1 MINGLVITHGDVGRE
16 LVRVVEMILGPL
28 DGLSALSNG
37 GMSMQELTAEIGA
50 RLSDAENGSDTRT
63 LLFIDDF
70 GGSCANA
77 AQLAAAE
84 GDGDLILTGVNLA
97 MLLDFATWRE
107 TMTAGELSRRLVEKG
122 REAIS
127 VLSPGRED

>member
-16 LVRVVEMILGPL
+16 LVRVVEMILGPV
-28 DGLSALSNG
+28 DGLTALTNSG
-37 GMSMQELTAEIGA
+37 KSVQALTGEIGEL
-50 RLSDAENGSDTRT
+50 LSASGEGETRGT

-84 GDGDLILTGVNLA
+84 GGEPILTGVNLA

-107 TMTAGELSRRLVEKG
+107 SMEAGELSRRLVEKG
-122 REAIS
+122 REAIA
-127 VLSPGRED
+127 VLSMGRED

>member
-16 LVRVVEMILGPL
+16 LVRVVEMILGPV
-28 DGLSALSNG
+28 DGLVALTNSG
-37 GMSMQELTAEIGA
+37 KSVQELTGEIGA
-50 RLSDAENGSDTRT
+50 HLAATGEGEVRGT

-84 GDGDLILTGVNLA
+84 SGEPILTGVNLA

-107 TMTAGELSRRLVEKG
+107 SMEAGELSRRLVEKG

-127 VLSPGRED
+127 VISLGRED